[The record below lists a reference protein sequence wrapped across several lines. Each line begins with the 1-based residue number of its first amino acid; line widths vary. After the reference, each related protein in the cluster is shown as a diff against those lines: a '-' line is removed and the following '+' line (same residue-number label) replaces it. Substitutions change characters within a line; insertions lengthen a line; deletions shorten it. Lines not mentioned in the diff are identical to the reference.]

1 MGREATGCAPCD
13 IADDP
18 GPHGHETSS
27 STKTSLESALLKP
40 ALASTLAALAVTVA
54 NAAPPAAPPAPSA
67 PIVFFDIAGPDAGKL
82 KQFYATNFGWA
93 IDAANGIKTPALEG
107 TLRQDP
113 PETLIYLGVRDID
126 ATLKAIVASG
136 GAVALPR
143 TVVPNVVTFAIF
155 KDPAGNR
162 VGLVETK

>member
-1 MGREATGCAPCD
+1 MAERAGVYASP
-13 IADDP
+13 ADDIL
-18 GPHGHETSS
+18 
-27 STKTSLESALLKP
+27 LEAIMLKLI
-40 ALASTLAALAVTVA
+40 LASSLAVLAVGA
-54 NAAPPAAPPAPSA
+54 ADGGAPAPPAGAPPSA
-67 PIVFFDIAGPDAGKL
+67 PIVFFDVAGPDAGKL
-82 KQFYATNFGWA
+82 KQFYASNFGWA
-93 IDAANGIKTPALEG
+93 IDAANGVKTPGLEG

-126 ATLKAIVASG
+126 ATLKVIVNSG
-136 GAVALPR
+136 GSVALPR

>member
-1 MGREATGCAPCD
+1 
-13 IADDP
+13 
-18 GPHGHETSS
+18 
-27 STKTSLESALLKP
+27 
-40 ALASTLAALAVTVA
+40 
-54 NAAPPAAPPAPSA
+54 
-67 PIVFFDIAGPDAGKL
+67 VFFDVAGPDAGKL
-82 KQFYATNFGWA
+82 KQFYASNFGWA
-93 IDAANGIKTPALEG
+93 IDAANGVKTPGLEG

-126 ATLKAIVASG
+126 ATLKVIVNSG
-136 GAVALPR
+136 GSVALPR